1 MFLNILNQNGGIN
14 SQFHMNLSLQEVN
27 HIIKSLETMSQ
38 HDVARAREMIAPGVT
53 NHSKLIQK
61 LKDYRFRL
69 T

>member
-1 MFLNILNQNGGIN
+1 MFLNTLDQNVGTN

-27 HIIKSLETMSQ
+27 HLIKSLETMSQ

-53 NHSKLIQK
+53 DHSKLIQK
-61 LKDYRFRL
+61 LKDYRLRL